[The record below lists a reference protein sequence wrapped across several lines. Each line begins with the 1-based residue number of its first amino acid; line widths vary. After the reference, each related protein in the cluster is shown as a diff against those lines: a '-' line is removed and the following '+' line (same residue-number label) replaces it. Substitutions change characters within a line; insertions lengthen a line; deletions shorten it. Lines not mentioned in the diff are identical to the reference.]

1 MRQLARPIAVA
12 FISGSTLAFELLLVR
27 VFAIEHFHHFAY
39 MAIGVAM
46 LGMGVSGTALAL
58 YSGLDQQKATRFLVW
73 GSGLTALFL
82 ILTPTGVHQISL
94 DATQIPWDRAQ
105 WLRLAFVY
113 VLLALPFAA
122 ASLTVLAGLSVE
134 ADAPGRIYGASFVGS
149 GIGAGCGLA
158 VLWFLPPEEAL
169 AFPAVLAALGFG
181 AAVSVA
187 ESARPTRAVSWLA
200 IAATFLTLLWPPW
213 AIKVSPYKAL
223 PQVEAYPDASR
234 SFEAGGPLGWT
245 VAVDAAAFRFAPGL
259 SLAYDGQ
266 LPPQTALFVDGAIA
280 GAVTN
285 WPEESDRSI
294 LDWLPTASPYAIS
307 SPDAVLII
315 GSGGDV
321 EIWNAL
327 EHQASKVTVL
337 ELNPGLV
344 DAAMSPKLA
353 QTQKAGRV
361 RWIVGDA
368 RSYVARTNERFDLI
382 SLPPAGGLGTSV
394 AGVHALAEDFLHT
407 SDAYRLY
414 LSRLTDSGILSVTRW
429 LELPPR
435 ESLRVLLTAVDALHS
450 ATRRDPGDCVIVAR
464 SWGTVTVLVKP
475 AGFGLEEVASLR
487 SWMTGRLFD
496 VDWYPSIKAPT
507 TQYNHLAEPT
517 LFNAAVA
524 AMSRGDSLSH
534 FIDAYPFS
542 VAPVDDTRPYPHHFL
557 RIGSLR
563 GLFGEN
569 RGSWLPFAEWGQVAL
584 AATLIQSAVLGGLLI
599 LLPAAWVGRKRRGS
613 GWTRWMGYFTAL
625 GFAYLAVEVAAIQQL
640 ALLLGHP
647 IYAVAVVLTA
657 FLICSGI
664 GSLWSDKFP
673 SVVCVRVCAALASIL
688 LLLCFFLLPLVH
700 WLQPT
705 ELPVRALAATAL
717 LAPAACLMGTPFP
730 LGLRSAG
737 GIPRGRVAWAWAANG
752 FASVIAAPLAA
763 LLALEFGSPSLFAF
777 GGVGYIAAALLFP
790 RMPPQST

>member
-1 MRQLARPIAVA
+1 VRKLARPAAVA

-58 YSGLDQQKATRFLVW
+58 YSGLDQQKAKRLLIW
-73 GSGLTALFL
+73 GSGLTALCL

-94 DATQIPWDRAQ
+94 DATQIPWDRGQ
-105 WLRLAFVY
+105 WLRLVFVY

-122 ASLTVLAGLSVE
+122 GSLTVLAGISME

-158 VLWFLPPEEAL
+158 VLWFLPPEKAL
-169 AFPAVLAALGFG
+169 AFPVLLAAFGFVTAFSG
-181 AAVSVA
+181 DENVRRMPA
-187 ESARPTRAVSWLA
+187 PSWLA
-200 IAATFLTLLWPPW
+200 IVAAIATLLWPPW
-213 AIKVSPYKAL
+213 AMKVSPYKAL

-234 SFEAGGPLGWT
+234 SSEAGGPLGWT

-259 SLAYDGQ
+259 SLAYDGS

-285 WPEESDRSI
+285 WSEESDRSI

-307 SPDAVLII
+307 APDGVLII

-327 EHQASKVTVL
+327 EHQASKVSVL
-337 ELNPGLV
+337 ELNPDLV
-344 DAAMSPKLA
+344 NVAMSPKL
-353 QTQKAGRV
+353 TQARLEGRV

-368 RSYVARTNERFDLI
+368 RSYVARTDERFDLI
-382 SLPPAGGLGTSV
+382 TLSPAGGLGTSV

-414 LSRLTDSGILSVTRW
+414 LSRLTDNGILSVTRW

-435 ESLRVLLTAVDALHS
+435 ESPRVLLTAVEAVRS
-450 ATRRDPGDCVIVAR
+450 ATQRDPEDCVIVAR

-487 SWMTGRLFD
+487 SWMTERLFD
-496 VDWYPSIKAPT
+496 LDWYPGIKAPMT
-507 TQYNHLAEPT
+507 EFNYLAEPT
-517 LFNAAVA
+517 LFNAAA
-524 AMSRGDSLSH
+524 AAVSQGDSLAN
-534 FIDAYPFS
+534 FVETYPFS
-542 VAPVDDTRPYPHHFL
+542 IAPVDDTRPYPHHFT

-563 GLFGEN
+563 SLFGAN

-584 AATLIQSAVLGGLLI
+584 VATLVQSTVLGGLLI
-599 LLPAAWVGRKRRGS
+599 LLPAAWVGRRRRGP
-613 GWTRWMGYFTAL
+613 GLIRWMGYFTAI
-625 GFAYLAVEVAAIQQL
+625 GFAYLAVEIAAIQQL

-664 GSLWSDKFP
+664 GSLLSDQFP
-673 SVVCVRVCAALASIL
+673 NAVCVRVCGSLASIL
-688 LLLCFFLLPLVH
+688 LFLSFFLLPLVH
-700 WLQPT
+700 WLQPSG
-705 ELPVRALAATAL
+705 LPARALAATAL
-717 LAPAACLMGTPFP
+717 LAPAACLMGAPFP

-752 FASVIAAPLAA
+752 LASVVAAPLAA
-763 LLALEFGSPSLFAF
+763 LLALEFGSPSLFLF
-777 GGVGYIAAALLFP
+777 GGVAYLTAALLFP
-790 RMPPQST
+790 KPAAQST